1 MYFARQTARS
11 EKIDLNHHTYHLR
24 RWGNPNAPLLV
35 LLHGWM
41 DASPTFQFMVDAL
54 QEDWNIVAPDWRGF
68 GHSAWNAGSYYFPDY
83 LADLDALLTHLS
95 PNAPVLVAGHSM
107 GSMVA
112 ALYAG
117 IRPERVARL
126 VSIEGFGLA
135 DASPEDAPAR
145 YARWL
150 HESAH
155 APHFAPVAS
164 LEAFAERLVRRNPNL
179 PLDHALFLAHTL
191 TEPDGQGRWR
201 HLSDPKHKIINPILY
216 RLEEAKACWRAI
228 RCPVL
233 WIVGAGQS
241 DHPLAHGVLHT
252 LDERATCFA
261 DLQRVDI
268 PNAGHMVQQEKP
280 LEVAAA
286 LEAFMRL
293 GR

>member
-1 MYFARQTARS
+1 MYLARQTARF

-83 LADLDALLTHLS
+83 LADLDALLTYLS
-95 PNAPVLVAGHSM
+95 PDAPVLVAGHSM

-135 DASPEDAPAR
+135 DASPEDAPPATP
-145 YARWL
+145 AGCM
-150 HESAH
+150 
-155 APHFAPVAS
+155 
-164 LEAFAERLVRRNPNL
+164 NL
-179 PLDHALFLAHTL
+179 PMPLTLPPSLALRLL
-191 TEPDGQGRWR
+191 
-201 HLSDPKHKIINPILY
+201 LSDWC
-216 RLEEAKACWRAI
+216 AAI
-228 RCPVL
+228 PTF
-233 WIVGAGQS
+233 
-241 DHPLAHGVLHT
+241 PLT
-252 LDERATCFA
+252 T
-261 DLQRVDI
+261 
-268 PNAGHMVQQEKP
+268 PSSSP
-280 LEVAAA
+280 TP
-286 LEAFMRL
+286 
-293 GR
+293 